1 MKKVVKSDKGAAVI
15 NDKEVIEI
23 TGTWK
28 PSELRDLLKN
38 IPSEV
43 VKRSD

>member
-1 MKKVVKSDKGAAVI
+1 MKKVVKAEKGAAAI

-28 PSELRDLLKN
+28 PSELQNLIN
-38 IPSEV
+38 EIG
-43 VKRSD
+43 

>member
-1 MKKVVKSDKGAAVI
+1 MKKVVKAKNGAAVI

-23 TGTWK
+23 TGSWK

-38 IPSEV
+38 ITG
-43 VKRSD
+43 D

>member
-1 MKKVVKSDKGAAVI
+1 MKKVVKSERGAAIV

-28 PSELRDLLKN
+28 PSELRNLLKN
-38 IPSEV
+38 IPSE
-43 VKRSD
+43 KGD

>member
-1 MKKVVKSDKGAAVI
+1 MKKVVKADRGAAVV

-28 PSELRDLLKN
+28 PSELQNLIN
-38 IPSEV
+38 EIG
-43 VKRSD
+43 